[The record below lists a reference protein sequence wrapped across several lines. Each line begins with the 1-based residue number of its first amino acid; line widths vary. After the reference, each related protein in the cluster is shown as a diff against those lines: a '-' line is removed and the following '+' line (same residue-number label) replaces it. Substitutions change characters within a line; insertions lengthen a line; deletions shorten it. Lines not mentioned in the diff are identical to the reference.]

1 MCGVRY
7 GRLALIPAWVWL
19 SLLLLTAL
27 LVSCP
32 AGGSGG
38 Y

>member
-1 MCGVRY
+1 MRY
-7 GRLALIPAWVWL
+7 GRLTLVPAWVWL

-32 AGGSGG
+32 SGSGG
-38 Y
+38 GY